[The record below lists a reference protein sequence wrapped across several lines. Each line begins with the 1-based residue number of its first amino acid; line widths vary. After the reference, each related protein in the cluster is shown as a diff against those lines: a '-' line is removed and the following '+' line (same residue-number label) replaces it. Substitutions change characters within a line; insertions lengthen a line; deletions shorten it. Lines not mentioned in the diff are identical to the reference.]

1 MDLNN
6 VELVRR
12 DPNKEYPIKFSVDL
26 NSIINGNLE
35 NNVDLLNW
43 DVINVRRNINFDPP
57 ENIKI
62 NGEVR
67 NPGGYTL
74 LKRVETLD
82 DIISRAGGYTDRAFS
97 DGIKI
102 FRDDTTQII
111 LKNFNMP
118 LMNGDSIIVP
128 QHTSVVEIKG
138 EIHHPGYVQ
147 YIKNKKLE
155 YYIESAGGFTN
166 KADKKSIMVI
176 YANGDV
182 DIKKS
187 IHTPEILEGCHIVVQ
202 PEKEEKDFDV
212 TSFLKET
219 ASIVASLAT
228 ILFILTSTS

>member
-1 MDLNN
+1 MAQEQWDEETRVIDL
-6 VELVRR
+6 
-12 DPNKEYPIKFSVDL
+12 
-26 NSIINGNLE
+26 
-35 NNVDLLNW
+35 
-43 DVINVRRNINFDPP
+43 
-57 ENIKI
+57 
-62 NGEVR
+62 
-67 NPGGYTL
+67 
-74 LKRVETLD
+74 
-82 DIISRAGGYTDRAFS
+82 ISRAGGYTDRAFS